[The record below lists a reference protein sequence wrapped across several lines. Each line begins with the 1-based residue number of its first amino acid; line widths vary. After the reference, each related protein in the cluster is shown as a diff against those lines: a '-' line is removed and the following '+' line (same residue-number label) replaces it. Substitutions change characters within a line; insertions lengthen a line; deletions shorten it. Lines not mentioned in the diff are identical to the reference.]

1 MPILS
6 INQSIL
12 TRERKKKKKRSES
25 IQYNTIQYSAYST
38 LIIYVLVLVLTFN
51 IWTLEKFIFPP
62 FPFPFLY
69 NELSFS
75 SVTSTSLNRYL
86 FYRSSTN
93 TVLYWSSSQFHIRLK
108 FTTRSNC
115 TTTITTTTTTTAL
128 ISRHFY
134 STFSIFQRPMS
145 TSNNKLSKEISPPPP
160 PPGQDSHSHVHSHSH
175 DSEHSH
181 SHSHSGASMLHHHK
195 HSMHEPNE
203 LLAGG
208 ASAIKTNQQ

>member
-1 MPILS
+1 M
-6 INQSIL
+6 N
-12 TRERKKKKKRSES
+12 
-25 IQYNTIQYSAYST
+25 YH
-38 LIIYVLVLVLTFN
+38 
-51 IWTLEKFIFPP
+51 
-62 FPFPFLY
+62 
-69 NELSFS
+69 FS

-115 TTTITTTTTTTAL
+115 TTTITTTTTTAL

-208 ASAIKTNQQ
+208 ASAIKTNPAVRITWIGLLVNVTLAISKGIGGVYFHSQALVADAIHSVSDMLADF